1 MKNVLC
7 KSIAICMLTLALSL
21 GVASFVFAADFYLGI
36 SQVQNSLTTNEDI
49 YVDNNE
55 TVYIPALESGNGY
68 SITWGIEFTR
78 FSLELGFTS
87 SSHDGEY
94 AGTSMDATYNIF
106 DVNFKKFLSRSEHFR
121 PYWLAGLC
129 ITSLVVEDGYLDFGY
144 YGYGYDYDDA
154 TYTGVGLNIG
164 GGLELKILPSMAFKG
179 EFIYRLVSYS
189 SVSGLDSTGV
199 LDESFDGSGLCFNAG
214 INLYF

>member
-7 KSIAICMLTLALSL
+7 KSIAICVLTLALSL

-36 SQVQNSLTTNEDI
+36 SQVNNTINTDEEIIQYYDEDFF
-49 YVDNNE
+49 
-55 TVYIPALESGNGY
+55 IPALESGNGY
-68 SITWGIEFTR
+68 AVTWGMEFTR
-78 FSLELGFTS
+78 FSLELGFTL

-94 AGTSMDATYNIF
+94 QGDSFDATYSIF
-106 DVNFKKFLSRSEHFR
+106 DINFKKFLNHSEHFR

-129 ITSLVVEDGYLDFGY
+129 ITSLDVEDGVN
-144 YGYGYDYDDA
+144 DYFYMKPGEA

-164 GGLELKILPSMAFKG
+164 GGLELRILPSMAFKG
-179 EFIYRLVSYS
+179 EFIYRLVSYT
-189 SVSGLDSTGV
+189 SVDGIDTTHSLDIF
-199 LDESFDGSGLCFNAG
+199 DSFSGSGLCFNAG